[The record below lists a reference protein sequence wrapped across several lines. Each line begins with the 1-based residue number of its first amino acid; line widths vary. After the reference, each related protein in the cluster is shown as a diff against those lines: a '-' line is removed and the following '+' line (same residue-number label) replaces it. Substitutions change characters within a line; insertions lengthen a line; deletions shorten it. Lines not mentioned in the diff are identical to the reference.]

1 MATRHIQPVT
11 DNADKQ
17 NTYREW
23 IGRYNKAIQ
32 YGFYYEA
39 ILIDYAMMEDR
50 LRSFLYYMGAL
61 YDRNVYKANKGK
73 AITPLKEIVATY
85 KRKNESDT
93 LNVSAI
99 SGKRKILRAVLVWST
114 EVIGVDKRQKY
125 LWTLKNQCEGLD
137 IGGLLE
143 QMDRMED
150 WCEYRNEIIHALMN
164 KNVLSVNR
172 ELKERAVEGMEIARF
187 FDNQLKLFKQG
198 NRVRKSIQL
207 PVN

>member
-1 MATRHIQPVT
+1 M
-11 DNADKQ
+11 
-17 NTYREW
+17 
-23 IGRYNKAIQ
+23 
-32 YGFYYEA
+32 
-39 ILIDYAMMEDR
+39 
-50 LRSFLYYMGAL
+50 
-61 YDRNVYKANKGK
+61 
-73 AITPLKEIVATY
+73 
-85 KRKNESDT
+85 
-93 LNVSAI
+93 
-99 SGKRKILRAVLVWST
+99 WST
-114 EVIGVDKRQKY
+114 EVIGVDKRQKC